1 MEFCRHYKTSPQ
13 TSNIRE
19 GVYYYLFFLF
29 ICLSIYFYPCEY
41 FSRTSYL
48 GVSVILFF
56 PFIFFLFDED
66 VFLNNVFSVD
76 AKVPSFCMNMA
87 ITRFTVSKFIS

>member
-19 GVYYYLFFLF
+19 EVYYYLFLF
-29 ICLSIYFYPCEY
+29 IYSSIYFYPCEY

-56 PFIFFLFDED
+56 SFIFFLFDED
-66 VFLNNVFSVD
+66 VFLNSVVSVE

>member
-1 MEFCRHYKTSPQ
+1 MELQNSLQNKPTDIKHKRTGLLLS
-13 TSNIRE
+13 
-19 GVYYYLFFLF
+19 FFLF

-56 PFIFFLFDED
+56 SFIFFLFDED
-66 VFLNNVFSVD
+66 VFLNSVFSVD

>member
-13 TSNIRE
+13 TSNITE
-19 GVYYYLFFLF
+19 EVYYYLFLF
-29 ICLSIYFYPCEY
+29 ICSSIYFYPCEY

-56 PFIFFLFDED
+56 SFIFFLFDED
-66 VFLNNVFSVD
+66 VFLNSVVSVH
-76 AKVPSFCMNMA
+76 AKVPSFSMNMA
-87 ITRFTVSKFIS
+87 ITRFTVSKVIS